1 MTVHRGLSVATER
14 FALALPSCHLAF
26 AITLAVLS
34 GSGFAAALGPAGSE
48 IDTSDYTID
57 LHQGP
62 ITASSRVIGLAGT
75 IAPITEGV
83 DGFAVNPASAAMRAP
98 WSRSWVDGEL
108 DFGFTRPTSIT
119 RSDFDNN
126 GNDGFANNAAT
137 FVNAGACLQLGAW
150 GLGLGVDVGQYR
162 VQARDPGTSVMTSDL
177 SVSLVRGNIVIGYS
191 FGHGELV
198 LGYGIA
204 ISSVELDLPEADAS
218 ELELGASVEGFAMQ
232 LGATWAPQDLPLR
245 AGVGV
250 RFPVSDKETPPEG
263 VVPDDQGD
271 YVAQG
276 YYFPRE
282 IRIPAEL
289 HVALAVQWFRPL
301 NMAWYDPDDAN
312 GPRDPSQKARRAR
325 GNKLLIAAAL
335 TVTGSTT
342 NGVGVESFF
351 SQAVER
357 SGRRTS
363 WSPRLGVEGEPLADG
378 LLLRA
383 GTYLEPT
390 RFNTSSPRPHATA
403 GFDVH
408 VPVAWSVFGLFDDDT
423 TFRVGGALDSA
434 ARYFAWTASLG
445 IWR

>member
-1 MTVHRGLSVATER
+1 MPSRR
-14 FALALPSCHLAF
+14 FAF
-26 AITLAVLS
+26 AITLAVLIS
-34 GSGFAAALGPAGSE
+34 SRSAAALGPAGSE

-62 ITASSRVIGLAGT
+62 ITASSRIIGLAGT

-83 DGFAVNPASAAMRAP
+83 DGFAVNPALVAMRVP
-98 WSRSWVDGEL
+98 WSRTWVDGEL
-108 DFGFTRPTSIT
+108 DFGFTRPSSTA

-126 GNDGFANNAAT
+126 GDDDFANNAAA
-137 FVNAGACLQLGAW
+137 FVNGGAGLQLGAW
-150 GLGLGVDVGQYR
+150 GIGLRMDVGQYR
-162 VQARDPGTSVMTSDL
+162 VQARDPATSVTTSEL
-177 SVSLVRGNIVIGYS
+177 SVSLMRGNIVAGYS
-191 FGHGELV
+191 IGHGELV
-198 LGYGIA
+198 LGYGLA
-204 ISSVELDLPEADAS
+204 ISSVELALPAADAS
-218 ELELGASVEGFAMQ
+218 DRELEASVEGFAMQ
-232 LGATWAPQDLPLR
+232 LGAAWAPHDLPLR

-250 RFPVSDKETPPEG
+250 RFPVSDKDTPPEG

-289 HVALAVQWFRPL
+289 HMALAVQWFRPL
-301 NMAWYDPDDAN
+301 NVAWYDPDDAQA
-312 GPRDPSQKARRAR
+312 PLDPSRKAHRAR
-325 GNKLLIAAAL
+325 ENRLLIAAAL
-335 TVTGSTT
+335 TVTGPVK

-390 RFNTSSPRPHATA
+390 RFDTSSPRPHATA

-408 VPVAWSVFGLFDDDT
+408 VPVAWSAFGLFDDDT

-434 ARYFAWTASLG
+434 ERYFAWTASLG

>member
-1 MTVHRGLSVATER
+1 MPSRR
-14 FALALPSCHLAF
+14 FAF
-26 AITLAVLS
+26 AIAIAIAVLI
-34 GSGFAAALGPAGSE
+34 GSRSAAALGPAGSA

-62 ITASSRVIGLAGT
+62 LTASSRVIGLAGT
-75 IAPITEGV
+75 TAPITEGV
-83 DGFAVNPASAAMRAP
+83 DGFAVNPASVAMRVP
-98 WSRSWVDGEL
+98 WSRTWVDGEL
-108 DFGFTRPTSIT
+108 DFGFTLPSSIT

-126 GNDGFANNAAT
+126 GDDGFANDAAAFMNAA
-137 FVNAGACLQLGAW
+137 AGLQLGAW
-150 GLGLGVDVGQYR
+150 GIGLRMDVGQYR
-162 VQARDPGTSVMTSDL
+162 VQARDPATSVTTSEL
-177 SVSLVRGNIVIGYS
+177 SVSLVRSNIVAGYS

-198 LGYGIA
+198 LGCGIA
-204 ISSVELDLPEADAS
+204 LSSVELDLPAVDGSET
-218 ELELGASVEGFAMQ
+218 ELEAMVEGFAMQ
-232 LGATWAPQDLPLR
+232 LGAVWAPHHLPLR
-245 AGVGV
+245 AGVGM
-250 RFPVSDKETPPEG
+250 RFPVTDTETPPEG

-289 HVALAVQWFRPL
+289 HMALAVQWFRPL
-301 NMAWYDPDDAN
+301 NVAWYDPDDARA
-312 GPRDPSQKARRAR
+312 PLDPSQKARRAR
-325 GNKLLIAAAL
+325 ENKLLIAAAL
-335 TVTGSTT
+335 TVTGPVK

-357 SGRRTS
+357 SGQRTS
-363 WSPRLGVEGEPLADG
+363 WSPRLGVEGEPLAGG

-383 GTYLEPT
+383 GSYLEPT
-390 RFNTSSPRPHATA
+390 RFDTSSPRPHATA

-434 ARYFAWTASLG
+434 ERYFAWTASLG
-445 IWR
+445 VWR

>member
-1 MTVHRGLSVATER
+1 MRWRR
-14 FALALPSCHLAF
+14 FAF
-26 AITLAVLS
+26 AITLAVLI
-34 GSGFAAALGPAGSE
+34 GSRSAAALGPAGSE

-62 ITASSRVIGLAGT
+62 ITGSSRVIGMAGS

-83 DGFAVNPASAAMRAP
+83 DGFAVNPASVAMRVP
-98 WSRSWVDGEL
+98 WSRSWADGEL
-108 DFGFTRPTSIT
+108 DFGFTRPASIS

-126 GNDGFANNAAT
+126 GDDGFANNAAA

-150 GLGLGVDVGQYR
+150 GIGLRADVGQYR
-162 VQARDPGTSVMTSDL
+162 VQARDPATPVTTSEL
-177 SVSLVRGNIVIGYS
+177 SVSLLRGNIVAGYS

-204 ISSVELDLPEADAS
+204 ISSVELDLPAADAS
-218 ELELGASVEGFAMQ
+218 EPELEASVEGFAMQ
-232 LGATWAPQDLPLR
+232 LGAAWAPHELPLR

-250 RFPVSDKETPPEG
+250 RFPVSDKDTPPEG
-263 VVPDDQGD
+263 VMPDDQGD

-282 IRIPAEL
+282 MRIPAEL
-289 HVALAVQWFRPL
+289 HMALAVQWFRPL
-301 NMAWYDPDDAN
+301 NVAWYAPGDAKA
-312 GPRDPSQKARRAR
+312 PLDPSQKARRAR
-325 GNKLLIAAAL
+325 ENKLLIAAAL
-335 TVTGSTT
+335 TVTGPMK

-390 RFNTSSPRPHATA
+390 RFDTSSPRAHATA
-403 GFDVH
+403 GFDVR

-423 TFRVGGALDSA
+423 SFRVGGALDSA
-434 ARYFAWTASLG
+434 ERYFAWTASLG

>member
-1 MTVHRGLSVATER
+1 
-14 FALALPSCHLAF
+14 
-26 AITLAVLS
+26 
-34 GSGFAAALGPAGSE
+34 
-48 IDTSDYTID
+48 
-57 LHQGP
+57 
-62 ITASSRVIGLAGT
+62 
-75 IAPITEGV
+75 
-83 DGFAVNPASAAMRAP
+83 
-98 WSRSWVDGEL
+98 
-108 DFGFTRPTSIT
+108 
-119 RSDFDNN
+119 
-126 GNDGFANNAAT
+126 
-137 FVNAGACLQLGAW
+137 
-150 GLGLGVDVGQYR
+150 
-162 VQARDPGTSVMTSDL
+162 
-177 SVSLVRGNIVIGYS
+177 
-191 FGHGELV
+191 V

-204 ISSVELDLPEADAS
+204 ISSVELDLPAGNAS
-218 ELELGASVEGFAMQ
+218 EAELEASVEGFAMQ
-232 LGATWAPQDLPLR
+232 LGAAWAPHDLPLR

-250 RFPVSDKETPPEG
+250 RFPVSDKDTPPEG

-289 HVALAVQWFRPL
+289 HMALAVQWFRPL
-301 NMAWYDPDDAN
+301 NVAWYDPDDAKA
-312 GPRDPSQKARRAR
+312 PLDPSQKARGAR
-325 GNKLLIAAAL
+325 ENKLLIAAAL
-335 TVTGSTT
+335 TVTGPMK

-390 RFNTSSPRPHATA
+390 RFDTSSPRPHATA

-434 ARYFAWTASLG
+434 DRYFAWTASFG

>member
-1 MTVHRGLSVATER
+1 MQIIER
-14 FALALPSCHLAF
+14 MPSRRFAF
-26 AITLAVLS
+26 AIALAVLI
-34 GSGFAAALGPAGSE
+34 GSRSAAALGPAGTE

-62 ITASSRVIGLAGT
+62 LTASSRVIGLAGT

-83 DGFAVNPASAAMRAP
+83 EGLAVNPASVAMRVP

-108 DFGFTRPTSIT
+108 DFGFTRPASIT
-119 RSDFDNN
+119 GSDFDNN
-126 GNDGFANNAAT
+126 GDDGFANNAAA
-137 FVNAGACLQLGAW
+137 FVNAGACIQLGAW
-150 GLGLGVDVGQYR
+150 GIGLRMDVGQYR
-162 VQARDPGTSVMTSDL
+162 VQARDPATSVTTSEL
-177 SVSLVRGNIVIGYS
+177 SVSLMRSNVVAAYS

-198 LGYGIA
+198 LGYGVA
-204 ISSVELDLPEADAS
+204 ISSVELDLPAVDAS
-218 ELELGASVEGFAMQ
+218 EAELEASVEGFAMQ
-232 LGATWAPQDLPLR
+232 LGAVWAPHHLPLR

-250 RFPVSDKETPPEG
+250 RFPVSDTETPPEG

-289 HVALAVQWFRPL
+289 HLALAVQWFRPL
-301 NMAWYDPDDAN
+301 NVAWHDPDDAKA
-312 GPRDPSQKARRAR
+312 PLDPSQKGRRAR
-325 GNKLLIAAAL
+325 ENRLLIAAAL
-335 TVTGSTT
+335 TVTGPVK

-357 SGRRTS
+357 SGRRMS
-363 WSPRLGVEGEPLADG
+363 WSPRLGVEGEPLAGG

-390 RFNTSSPRPHATA
+390 RFDTSSPRPHATA

-434 ARYFAWTASLG
+434 ERYFAWTASLG

>member
-1 MTVHRGLSVATER
+1 MLSRR
-14 FALALPSCHLAF
+14 FAF
-26 AITLAVLS
+26 AIALAVLI
-34 GSGFAAALGPAGSE
+34 GSRSAAALGPAGSE

-62 ITASSRVIGLAGT
+62 ITASSRVIGLGGT

-83 DGFAVNPASAAMRAP
+83 DGFVVNPAAVAMRVP
-98 WSRSWVDGEL
+98 WSRSWFDGEL
-108 DFGFTRPTSIT
+108 DFGFTLPASIT

-126 GNDGFANNAAT
+126 GDDGFANNAAA
-137 FVNAGACLQLGAW
+137 FVNGGACMQLGAW
-150 GLGLGVDVGQYR
+150 GIGLRMDVGQYR
-162 VQARDPGTSVMTSDL
+162 VQARAPATSVTTSEL
-177 SVSLVRGNIVIGYS
+177 SVSLVRSNIVAGYS

-204 ISSVELDLPEADAS
+204 ISSVELDLPAGNDSEA
-218 ELELGASVEGFAMQ
+218 ELEASVEGFAMQ
-232 LGATWAPQDLPLR
+232 LGAIWAPHHLPLR

-250 RFPVSDKETPPEG
+250 RFPVSDTETPPEG

-289 HVALAVQWFRPL
+289 HMALAVQWFRPL
-301 NMAWYDPDDAN
+301 NVAWYDPDDAEA
-312 GPRDPSQKARRAR
+312 PLDPSQKARRAR
-325 GNKLLIAAAL
+325 ENKLLIAGAL
-335 TVTGSTT
+335 TVTGPVK

-357 SGRRTS
+357 SGRRAS

-383 GTYLEPT
+383 GTYVEPT
-390 RFNTSSPRPHATA
+390 RFDTSSPRPHATA

-408 VPVAWSVFGLFDDDT
+408 VPVAWSAFGLFDDDT

-434 ARYFAWTASLG
+434 ERYFAWTASLG

>member
-1 MTVHRGLSVATER
+1 M
-14 FALALPSCHLAF
+14 PSHPFAF
-26 AITLAVLS
+26 AIAVLI
-34 GSGFAAALGPAGSE
+34 GSRSAAALGPAGGA

-83 DGFAVNPASAAMRAP
+83 DGFAVNPASVAMRVP
-98 WSRSWVDGEL
+98 WSRTWVDGEL
-108 DFGFTRPTSIT
+108 DFGFTLPSSST

-126 GNDGFANNAAT
+126 GDDDFANDAAA
-137 FVNAGACLQLGAW
+137 FVNAGAGLQLGAW
-150 GLGLGVDVGQYR
+150 GVGVRVDVGQYR
-162 VQARDPGTSVMTSDL
+162 VQAREPATSVTASEL
-177 SVSLVRGNIVIGYS
+177 SVSLMRGNIVAGYS

-198 LGYGIA
+198 LGYGLT
-204 ISSVELDLPEADAS
+204 ISSVEVALPAANAS
-218 ELELGASVEGFAMQ
+218 EPELEATVEGFAMQ
-232 LGATWAPQDLPLR
+232 LGAVWAPHHLPLR

-250 RFPVSDKETPPEG
+250 RFPVSDKDTPPEG

-289 HVALAVQWFRPL
+289 HMALAVQWFRPL
-301 NMAWYDPDDAN
+301 NVAWYDPDDAQALL
-312 GPRDPSQKARRAR
+312 DPSQKARRAR
-325 GNKLLIAAAL
+325 ENKLLIAAAL
-335 TVTGSTT
+335 TVTGPVK

-363 WSPRLGVEGEPLADG
+363 WSPRLGIEGEPLAGG

-390 RFNTSSPRPHATA
+390 RFDTSSPRPHATA

-408 VPVAWSVFGLFDDDT
+408 VPVAWSAFGLFDDDT

-434 ARYFAWTASLG
+434 ERYFAWTASVG
-445 IWR
+445 VWR